1 MNTGKKLP
9 SVVLLILGI
18 AAAGHARAETL
29 VSNLELTDTGTNYVW
44 SIGSLRLRQKFTTG
58 SEERYLVTAARVKF
72 KERAASAIPEMRM
85 YSVNSDRDSLGNTL
99 WTLNTLW
106 TFMNPS
112 SMPSGTNIQNAQRT
126 VSFTAPENSYLEGNT
141 DYFLMIRR
149 TGSGALKPHILQRND
164 ESGLPGWSIS
174 DRAQNDGHNNRS
186 LVFELQGE
194 IGTSTD
200 TGLGAYWFS
209 TRGEGVR
216 TIRDD
221 TLTQFNHIARQTTA
235 STTINVRA
243 RHPDAET
250 TFVVNGTAMTGEHT
264 KFSITGLTAGTI
276 TPVVIRVTAED
287 GVTTRDYTVRLGRR
301 AKEPTI
307 KSPDAILSANITV
320 AEWGNGMK
328 GVFDSGPLYGWLAPK
343 TFDVPGSERQGR
355 LAAVV
360 SVDMSTF
367 RGFYANTIAA
377 CFWKSYTVPEGPML
391 NQMRMN
397 LDGTDF
403 HFKDATR
410 FTPRGVRCYRWPRPA
425 SGFDWSFG
433 EVKKVELFAGV
444 GNTPATGRHL
454 ISNPGGTGD
463 GSLRYNNLI
472 AVDYSNIRDADGLT
486 RTDEMRLDDSDEDN
500 PVYVLAYPNYTWRH
514 QWIRV
519 DGGSEEEIP
528 EPEGTASSYLVQA
541 DDRGKAIKV
550 RTTFWDDAG
559 NEESLVSETLP
570 VLPGTLDTSVP
581 MRNGE
586 AMIWDAVLTPTTYT
600 TRQTVGCRAGCGT
613 GTPPPLSVGSF
624 SFGGITHNV
633 YEITQTVS
641 GSDAGRLTL
650 QLSIAAGLRGSEH
663 VERMTL
669 TVGNARLPL
678 AGADEFAWNG
688 SRLVAQWLDNDVTL
702 TAGTA
707 VTVALLRPTMNATLE
722 KQPTEE
728 GKNGKPA
735 YVFDLKLGERL
746 ALKVADMRSNVFEV
760 TRGTITHTKR
770 IDKRIRHPG
779 GIRTAYSN
787 HWRIRVAPDASTL
800 AESATE
806 RTVVVSLPVKAC
818 SEPGALCAGGIWVLG
833 EAPEPLVFGPGGRLS
848 IAIGDVTA
856 SESSGRMRFPITL
869 TRPSDWDIR
878 LEYEITGGTATKGV
892 DYVDPKTQGGG
903 RDHVLVLAGRTS
915 PKLQF
920 DLVEDA
926 IDDDGETITVQI
938 TSARLLQPNL
948 VRYASDLELVLS
960 DATAT
965 GTIENSGIMPKAW
978 LARFGRTV
986 ASQAVD
992 AIGGRMEGNRTAHVT
1007 VGGQTLWSADTAPQG
1022 EAPVNERLFENLLE
1036 PEASA
1041 ATRTLS
1047 ADDILRTS
1055 SFSLSAGG
1063 SAGAPA
1069 WTAWGRVATGG
1080 FEAVEEKVELDGQIT
1095 SAFLGADASTER
1107 WLAGVAVSVSEGKGG
1122 YTHTERTESGDIE
1135 SSLTA
1140 IYPYARLRLSDTLDA
1155 WTFAGIGEGELALTE
1170 STEAQ
1175 AQRTHRPDISM
1186 RMAAVGTRGEVIS
1199 PASPGDLA
1207 VSIKTDA
1214 FWVRT
1219 TSEKV
1224 TNLAASEADVGRIR
1238 LLGEGTRELRA
1249 GAGTLTPAF
1258 EVGLRHDSGD
1268 AETGLGIE
1276 AGARIRY
1283 TAGRLAIEG
1292 AARTLLV
1299 HEAGGLR
1306 EWGASATL
1314 RLNPSTGGHGL
1325 SMRLAP
1331 TWGAPQSA
1339 MGQLWSVDTPNG
1351 LARDQ
1356 TFEPDHAIAAE
1367 VGYGLDLGHAPG
1379 VLTPYTGIT
1388 VGNARSMRT
1397 GARWRVSER
1406 AALSI
1411 EAARWES
1418 SGADTAKSS
1427 IRLEARVQF

>member
-1 MNTGKKLP
+1 MPSEQVEPRAERRAPSAGILPAAARHARLTPTSRRNCPSRPAPAVCAQRGRLLPLLSRFRFRAIRRCRAHRLGVVALLLLALTAVSVLP
-9 SVVLLILGI
+9 SLGGT
-18 AAAGHARAETL
+18 AHADTL
-29 VSNLELTDTGTNYVW
+29 VSNLGQSDGVPT
-44 SIGSLRLRQKFTTG
+44 SIS
-58 SEERYLVTAARVKF
+58 
-72 KERAASAIPEMRM
+72 SAIPGLR
-85 YSVNSDRDSLGNTL
+85 
-99 WTLNTLW
+99 
-106 TFMNPS
+106 
-112 SMPSGTNIQNAQRT
+112 AQG
-126 VSFTAPENSYLEGNT
+126 F
-141 DYFLMIRR
+141 R
-149 TGSGALKPHILQRND
+149 TGSHPLGYALESVKVRFALVDETAGAVTVDIYSA
-164 ESGLPGWSIS
+164 SGSNPNRLEHTMTAPASLEGANFTATFTAQPSATLSPNTRYFVYPKHAGDLFLVNMGVADSGSEDSTSATGWSIDNS
-174 DRAQNDGHNNRS
+174 HRSKRAGSQGW
-186 LVFELQGE
+186 ELQGGIFKIE
-194 IGTSTD
+194 VNGAPILSDD

-209 TRGEGVR
+209 TRGEGIR

-221 TLTQFNHIARQTTA
+221 TLTQFNHIARQVTA

-264 KFSITGLTAGTI
+264 QLAIIGLTAGTI

-403 HFKDATR
+403 HFKDAKR
-410 FTPRGVRCYRWPRPA
+410 FTPRGGRCYRWPRPA
-425 SGFDWSFG
+425 SGFDWSFA

-463 GSLRYNNLI
+463 GSLRHTNLI

-486 RTDEMRLDDSDEDN
+486 RTDE
-500 PVYVLAYPNYTWRH
+500 WRH

-550 RTTFWDDAG
+550 RTTFRDDAG

-570 VLPGTLDTSVP
+570 VLPRTLDT
-581 MRNGE
+581 G
-586 AMIWDAVLTPTTYT
+586 
-600 TRQTVGCRAGCGT
+600 
-613 GTPPPLSVGSF
+613 
-624 SFGGITHNV
+624 
-633 YEITQTVS
+633 
-641 GSDAGRLTL
+641 
-650 QLSIAAGLRGSEH
+650 
-663 VERMTL
+663 
-669 TVGNARLPL
+669 
-678 AGADEFAWNG
+678 
-688 SRLVAQWLDNDVTL
+688 
-702 TAGTA
+702 
-707 VTVALLRPTMNATLE
+707 LE
-722 KQPTEE
+722 KRPTEE
-728 GKNGKPA
+728 GKNGKPT

-746 ALKVADMRSNVFEV
+746 PVKVADMRSNVFEV

-770 IDKRIRHPG
+770 IDKRIRRPG

-869 TRPSDWDIR
+869 TRPSDWAIR

-1299 HEAGGLR
+1299 HEASGLR

>member
-1 MNTGKKLP
+1 MDNAMRRITSGPIVAATMLA
-9 SVVLLILGI
+9 I
-18 AAAGHARAETL
+18 ATVIGCGAMERAQAQTVTL
-29 VSNLELTDTGTNYVW
+29 VSNLGQADRLG
-44 SIGSLRLRQKFTTG
+44 IGKRVRSDQFRAQRFRTG
-58 SEERYLVTAARVKF
+58 SKALGYTLESVKIKFDRVTSSAGDVTVGIYTGSASRPTTLVHA
-72 KERAASAIPEMRM
+72 
-85 YSVNSDRDSLGNTL
+85 
-99 WTLNTLW
+99 LNT
-106 TFMNPS
+106 PS
-112 SMPSGTNIQNAQRT
+112 SLEGSGGFTAT
-126 VSFTAPENSYLEGNT
+126 FTAPDNAVLSPDTRY
-141 DYFLMIRR
+141 YVWPKHA
-149 TGSGALKPHILQRND
+149 GSGNAVFVRTTNNNDEDTTSATGWTIDDALKEKLDTSAWTTEAQ
-164 ESGLPGWSIS
+164 GQSIKMEVRGAPIPS
-174 DRAQNDGHNNRS
+174 DDA
-186 LVFELQGE
+186 
-194 IGTSTD
+194 
-200 TGLGAYWFS
+200 GLGAYWFS

-264 KFSITGLTAGTI
+264 KFSITGLTAGAI

-377 CFWKSYTVPEGPML
+377 CFWKSYTVPEGQML
-391 NQMRMN
+391 NHMRMN

-403 HFKDATR
+403 HFKDAKR
-410 FTPRGVRCYRWPRPA
+410 FTPRGGRCYRWPRPA

-463 GSLRYNNLI
+463 GSLRHTNLI

-486 RTDEMRLDDSDEDN
+486 RTDE
-500 PVYVLAYPNYTWRH
+500 WRH

-550 RTTFWDDAG
+550 RTTFRDDAG

-570 VLPGTLDTSVP
+570 VLPRTLDT
-581 MRNGE
+581 G
-586 AMIWDAVLTPTTYT
+586 
-600 TRQTVGCRAGCGT
+600 
-613 GTPPPLSVGSF
+613 
-624 SFGGITHNV
+624 
-633 YEITQTVS
+633 
-641 GSDAGRLTL
+641 
-650 QLSIAAGLRGSEH
+650 
-663 VERMTL
+663 
-669 TVGNARLPL
+669 
-678 AGADEFAWNG
+678 
-688 SRLVAQWLDNDVTL
+688 
-702 TAGTA
+702 
-707 VTVALLRPTMNATLE
+707 LE
-722 KQPTEE
+722 KRPTEE
-728 GKNGKPA
+728 GKNGKPT

-746 ALKVADMRSNVFEV
+746 PVKVADMRSNVFEV

-787 HWRIRVAPDASTL
+787 HWRIRVAPDADTL
-800 AESATE
+800 ALEQ
-806 RTVVVSLPVKAC
+806 TVVVSLPVKAC

-833 EAPEPLVFGPGGRLS
+833 EAPESLVFGPAVKLS

-920 DLVEDA
+920 DLIEDA

-986 ASQAVD
+986 ASQVIDAVEGQPD
-992 AIGGRMEGNRTAHVT
+992 GSRRPAGRGSRCSLAGRAIG
-1007 VGGQTLWSADTAPQG
+1007 S
-1022 EAPVNERLFENLLE
+1022 
-1036 PEASA
+1036 
-1041 ATRTLS
+1041 
-1047 ADDILRTS
+1047 
-1055 SFSLSAGG
+1055 G
-1063 SAGAPA
+1063 SGAGAPEPEDEDA
-1069 WTAWGRVATGG
+1069 RAKAAAED
-1080 FEAVEEKVELDGQIT
+1080 EAR
-1095 SAFLGADASTER
+1095 SR
-1107 WLAGVAVSVSEGKGG
+1107 
-1122 YTHTERTESGDIE
+1122 
-1135 SSLTA
+1135 
-1140 IYPYARLRLSDTLDA
+1140 
-1155 WTFAGIGEGELALTE
+1155 
-1170 STEAQ
+1170 
-1175 AQRTHRPDISM
+1175 
-1186 RMAAVGTRGEVIS
+1186 
-1199 PASPGDLA
+1199 
-1207 VSIKTDA
+1207 
-1214 FWVRT
+1214 
-1219 TSEKV
+1219 
-1224 TNLAASEADVGRIR
+1224 LAAMSKWLQGA
-1238 LLGEGTRELRA
+1238 RED
-1249 GAGTLTPAF
+1249 
-1258 EVGLRHDSGD
+1258 GLRG
-1268 AETGLGIE
+1268 
-1276 AGARIRY
+1276 RQ
-1283 TAGRLAIEG
+1283 AGRLRI
-1292 AARTLLV
+1292 
-1299 HEAGGLR
+1299 
-1306 EWGASATL
+1306 
-1314 RLNPSTGGHGL
+1314 P
-1325 SMRLAP
+1325 
-1331 TWGAPQSA
+1331 
-1339 MGQLWSVDTPNG
+1339 
-1351 LARDQ
+1351 
-1356 TFEPDHAIAAE
+1356 
-1367 VGYGLDLGHAPG
+1367 VG
-1379 VLTPYTGIT
+1379 
-1388 VGNARSMRT
+1388 
-1397 GARWRVSER
+1397 ER
-1406 AALSI
+1406 ARPAHR
-1411 EAARWES
+1411 ARRS
-1418 SGADTAKSS
+1418 
-1427 IRLEARVQF
+1427 R

>member
-44 SIGSLRLRQKFTTG
+44 SIGSLWLRQKFTTG

-221 TLTQFNHIARQTTA
+221 TLTQFNHIARQVTA

-264 KFSITGLTAGTI
+264 QLAIIGLTAGTI

-377 CFWKSYTVPEGPML
+377 CFWKSYTVPEGQML

-403 HFKDATR
+403 HFKDAKR
-410 FTPRGVRCYRWPRPA
+410 FTPRGGRCYRWPRPA
-425 SGFDWSFG
+425 SGFDWSFA

-444 GNTPATGRHL
+444 GNTPATGRLL

-463 GSLRYNNLI
+463 GSLRHTNLI
-472 AVDYSNIRDADGLT
+472 AVDYSNITDTDGLT
-486 RTDEMRLDDSDEDN
+486 RTDE
-500 PVYVLAYPNYTWRH
+500 WRH

-550 RTTFWDDAG
+550 RTTFRDDAG

-570 VLPGTLDTSVP
+570 VLPRTLDT
-581 MRNGE
+581 G
-586 AMIWDAVLTPTTYT
+586 
-600 TRQTVGCRAGCGT
+600 
-613 GTPPPLSVGSF
+613 
-624 SFGGITHNV
+624 
-633 YEITQTVS
+633 
-641 GSDAGRLTL
+641 
-650 QLSIAAGLRGSEH
+650 
-663 VERMTL
+663 
-669 TVGNARLPL
+669 
-678 AGADEFAWNG
+678 
-688 SRLVAQWLDNDVTL
+688 
-702 TAGTA
+702 
-707 VTVALLRPTMNATLE
+707 LE
-722 KQPTEE
+722 KRPTEE
-728 GKNGKPA
+728 GKNGKPT

-746 ALKVADMRSNVFEV
+746 PVKVADMRSNVFEV

-800 AESATE
+800 ALEQ
-806 RTVVVSLPVKAC
+806 TVVVSLPVKAC

-833 EAPEPLVFGPGGRLS
+833 EAPESLVFGPAVKLS

-869 TRPSDWDIR
+869 TRPSDWAIR

-920 DLVEDA
+920 DLLEDA
-926 IDDDGETITVQI
+926 IDDDGETITVKI

-1063 SAGAPA
+1063 SDGAPA

-1299 HEAGGLR
+1299 HEASGLR

-1411 EAARWES
+1411 EAAREES